1 MKKYILT
8 LALVLSA
15 LCLLGSCRRVP
26 KNVTNY
32 VDDAV
37 KYVDDYVDDAL
48 NGRKRIR
55 MKRAPRAPREK
66 MCNTCRGYGRVQ
78 DYYGSV
84 YQCPDCG
91 GDGKVWFN

>member
-32 VDDAV
+32 VDDA
-37 KYVDDYVDDAL
+37 L

-55 MKRAPRAPREK
+55 MKRAPREK

-78 DYYGSV
+78 DYYGSI